1 MDQKTTK
8 KAAPARRK
16 GKKGGLSWQVRSEKS
31 SGMTAVLII
40 VGVVAALAGY
50 LLQSGGVFSLH
61 TDQDAVEQNTVRL
74 NEIVAQNISS
84 LITEG
89 GDVPDWVE
97 ITNTGDAS
105 VNINH
110 YALMLGSN
118 IADMYSFPD
127 CILDPGECLVV
138 YCEGAEA
145 LGSSYAFSAPFKLEA
160 SGGDSLVLMNA
171 NGKAIDAVQLP
182 ELGNDEAYKRAADG
196 SWSTG
201 DPTPGVNNAATVQLQ
216 QYSSVSVVQDKVSLS
231 EASSANTLY
240 FADENGQFH
249 DYVEV
254 RNTSGRDVNLEGWYL
269 SDSSD
274 KLKRWSFPDVVIPAG
289 GYLAVHCSG
298 YNRVSDPNHLHTD
311 FKLGSDGENVY
322 LSRPDGHTVSMIEMP
337 VLQTD
342 QACSLVDGAWTTDL
356 APTPGAA
363 NTAEIAAQLNAMRFG
378 DKNSEL
384 RINEIMA
391 SPTDQEHDWLE
402 IYNGSSQAIN
412 LSGYGLSDSPDKPR
426 KWQFPQGTSIQP
438 GQYLGVFL
446 SGGQAETISGFL
458 NADFSLAS
466 AGGYTVTLSDPDGNV
481 LDAMYAGKQYGGT
494 AYGRIQGQ
502 QGHFYL
508 EYSTPGS
515 GNAAAGYRTRAAEA
529 AASVPGSLFENGERF
544 AVELSAPEG
553 SRIYYTL
560 DASDPDQG
568 STPYTG
574 PIEVSGTTIL
584 RTIVYRDGCMPSLID
599 TQSYIFGVQNDS
611 NVHVVSLVSDAS
623 NLYGNDGIISNYT
636 AEWEK
641 QGHVEIFTADGAKMI
656 SQGCGLSLHG
666 MDSRKLPVKTFN
678 VIARSAYGS
687 NRFAYPLFKDRD
699 YAEYHSFLL
708 RPSGEDYQYSF
719 MRDTVL
725 SSLVADTS
733 VMHQKYEPVIVYMNG
748 EYYTLCYMRERINK
762 YSVCQFE
769 GWEGMEKEIDLVRG
783 NKTALV
789 GSNEHFENL
798 INWIKNNDTT
808 TDAAYEYLDSQIDIQ
823 NYIEYMALQIFVGN
837 TDTLNVRRYRNHLA
851 DGKWRW
857 VLFDL
862 DWSFFNDTDSIRKW
876 LTPGGTGPG
885 NNTDNTLFIGCMK
898 NPTFREKFLVYF
910 GEQMATTFSTEN
922 VIARFEA
929 HYNRIKDV
937 LPQYEDKYNLN
948 LDDGI
953 SRVIRYAKTRPDKL
967 LNTYFKDCFNF
978 SDAQMEKYFGAA
990 LDKIQEYNSGKA
1002 GE

>member
-1 MDQKTTK
+1 MDHKTNKKPASARTK
-8 KAAPARRK
+8 R
-16 GKKGGLSWQVRSEKS
+16 KKGGLSWEVRSERRG
-31 SGMTAVLII
+31 GMIAVIAI
-40 VGVVAALAGY
+40 VGVAVALALY
-50 LLQSGGVFSLH
+50 LLQVGGVFSLH
-61 TDQDAVEQNTVRL
+61 TDQDAVESNTLRL
-74 NEIVAQNISS
+74 NEIVAQNLSS

-97 ITNTGDAS
+97 ITNTGSES
-105 VNINH
+105 VNLNH
-110 YALMLGSN
+110 YALMLQSN

-127 CILDPGECLVV
+127 YELKAGECLVV

-145 LGSSYAFSAPFKLEA
+145 AGSGSAFSAPFKLEA
-160 SGGDSLVLMNA
+160 SGGDALVLLNA
-171 NGKAIDAVQLP
+171 NGKAIDAVELP
-182 ELGNDEAYKRAADG
+182 ELGDDEAYRRASDG
-196 SWSTG
+196 SWSVGT
-201 DPTPGVNNAATVQLQ
+201 PTPGVNNAATVVLK
-216 QYSSVSVVQDKVSLS
+216 QYSSVSVVQDQIILS

-240 FADENGQFH
+240 FADENGLCH
-249 DYVEV
+249 DYVEI
-254 RNTSGRDVNLEGWYL
+254 RNTGERDVNLQGWYL

-274 KLKRWSFPDVVIPAG
+274 KLKRWSFPEVVIPGG
-289 GYLAVHCSG
+289 GYLTVHCSG
-298 YNRVSDPNHLHTD
+298 ENRRQDPAHLHTD
-311 FKLGSDGENVY
+311 FKLSSDGENVY

-337 VLQTD
+337 ALQTD
-342 QACSLVDGAWTTDL
+342 QACSLADGKWTVDL

-363 NTAEIAAQLNAMRFG
+363 NTAEAAAQLNVAIFG
-378 DKNSEL
+378 DKNSAL

-391 SPTDQEHDWLE
+391 SPTEQEFDWVE
-402 IYNGSSQAIN
+402 IYNGSAQTVN

-426 KWQFPQGTSIQP
+426 KWQFPEGTSIQP

-446 SGGQAETISGFL
+446 SGGQDASIAGFL

-466 AGGYTVTLSDPDGNV
+466 MGGYTVTLSDPEGRV
-481 LDAMYAGKQYGGT
+481 LDAAYVGRQYGGT
-494 AYGRIQGQ
+494 AYGRMQGQ
-502 QGHFYL
+502 NGFFFF
-508 EYSTPGS
+508 ETATPGTN
-515 GNAAAGYRTRAAEA
+515 NAGAGYRTRLDAPV
-529 AASVPGSLFENGERF
+529 ASVSGGLFKSGDSF
-544 AVELSAPEG
+544 AVELSAPAG
-553 SRIYYTL
+553 SRVYYTL
-560 DASDPDQG
+560 DCTDPHQG
-568 STPYTG
+568 ATPYTG
-574 PIEVSGTTIL
+574 PIQVSGTTIL
-584 RTIVYRDGCMPSLID
+584 RAIAYKDGCMPSFID
-599 TQSYIFGVQNDS
+599 TQSYIYNVSNDS
-611 NVHVVSLVSDAS
+611 NVHVVSVVSDPK
-623 NLYGNDGIISNYT
+623 NLYGNDGIISNYA

-641 QGHVEIFTADGAKMI
+641 QGHVEIFTADGVSMI

-687 NRFAYPLFKDRD
+687 NRFEYPLFRDRD
-699 YAEYHSFLL
+699 YESYHSFLL

-725 SSLVADTS
+725 SSLMADTS

-748 EYYTLCYMRERINK
+748 EYYTLCYLRERINK

-783 NKTALV
+783 NVTALV

-798 INWIKNNDTT
+798 LSWIKKNDTT

-837 TDTLNVRRYRNHLA
+837 TDTLNVRRYRNELA

-862 DWSFFNDTDSIRKW
+862 DWSFFNDTNSIKKW

-898 NPTFREKFLVYF
+898 NPTFREQFLTYF
-910 GEQMATTFSTEN
+910 GQQMATTFSTEN
-922 VIARFEA
+922 VIAKFEA

-937 LPQYEDKYNLN
+937 LPQYEDKYNISLN
-948 LDDGI
+948 DGI
-953 SRVIRYAKTRPDKL
+953 SRVIRYARTRPDKL
-967 LNTYFKDCFNF
+967 LNTYFKECFKF
-978 SDAQMEKYFGAA
+978 SDAEMEKYFGEA
-990 LDKIQEYNSGKA
+990 LDKIAEYAGKKA